1 MRSNQVA
8 VVGAAETTELGIV
21 PNASQ
26 LQLHA
31 DAALNAIADAGL
43 KLSDI
48 DGFATAVET
57 PQQVCHYLGI
67 RPTWVDG
74 TSVGGC
80 SFMLH
85 VRHAAAAIEAGLC
98 KTVLITHA
106 ESGKSMI
113 GKLPRSTP
121 ADSLNGQFEAP
132 YGVYG
137 PPSMFPIPVLRFMK
151 TYGITHEQLAAVAV
165 VQREWAAKNPRAM
178 MKDPITVADVLNSRM
193 IAYPFRLLQCCL
205 VTDGGGALILTSADR
220 ARDFPRKPVYIM
232 GTGESVETPMVSQME
247 TFNSSRAFKT
257 AGPLAFKEAG
267 IAHKDVDHLMIYD
280 AFAHLPLFGL
290 GDLGFM
296 PHEETGKFIADGN
309 TRPGAKLPLNTNG
322 GGLSYM
328 HSGMYGMY
336 ALQESVRQMRG
347 IAPRRRCR
355 TRRFRCAMAS
365 AACSRHRARSCL
377 RTRGNAPSFRGARS
391 ANPESRDSGSGASHH
406 PGMTG
411 ITGGTHMTKSLQDKV
426 IIVTG
431 AGRGIGREIALL
443 CAAEGAKV
451 VVNDP
456 GVAADGAGSSASPAE
471 EVVEEIKKRGG
482 AAVANFESVAEAI
495 PASKIVKTA
504 TDHFGRL
511 DGVVNNAGILRDMI
525 FHKMS
530 VEAFEAVIKVHLMG
544 SFYVSHAAARIFREQ
559 ESGSFVHFTSTSGL
573 IGNFGQAN
581 YAAAKLGIVGLSK
594 SIALDMGRFNVRSN
608 CVSPFAWTRMIGTI
622 PTETEAEKARVEKIK
637 QMGPEKI
644 APVCAYLLSDA
655 AKDVTGQI
663 FGARMNELFLFSQ
676 NRPLRSVHRSEGW
689 TPQSIAEH
697 GMPALKGSFYKL
709 DRSADIFPWDPV

>member
-1 MRSNQVA
+1 
-8 VVGAAETTELGIV
+8 
-21 PNASQ
+21 
-26 LQLHA
+26 
-31 DAALNAIADAGL
+31 
-43 KLSDI
+43 
-48 DGFATAVET
+48 
-57 PQQVCHYLGI
+57 
-67 RPTWVDG
+67 
-74 TSVGGC
+74 
-80 SFMLH
+80 MLH

-98 KTVLITHA
+98 KTVLITHG

-113 GKLPRSTP
+113 GKLPRSTAP
-121 ADSLNGQFEAP
+121 DSLNGQFESP
-132 YGVYG
+132 FGVYG
-137 PPSMFPIPVLRFMK
+137 PPSMFPIPVLRYMK
-151 TYGITHEQLAAVAV
+151 TYGITHEQIAMVAV
-165 VQREWAAKNPRAM
+165 VQREWAAKNPRAT
-178 MKDPITVADVLNSRM
+178 MKAPITVEDVLNSRM
-193 IAYPFRLLQCCL
+193 IAYPFRILQCCL

-220 ARDFPRKPVYIM
+220 AKDFPNKPVYIL

-247 TFNSSRAFKT
+247 TFNSSRAFRV
-257 AGPLAFKEAG
+257 AGPTAFREAG

-280 AFAHLPLFGL
+280 AFAHLPLYGL

-309 TRPGAKLPLNTNG
+309 TAPRRQAAAQHQWRRIELHAFRHVRHVRAAGERAADARHRAGAGQGREDFGLPRRRRHVRGVWHDHLYEREVSMPP
-322 GGLSYM
+322 LSSFRGR
-328 HSGMYGMY
+328 SGKRSDR
-336 ALQESVRQMRG
+336 ESVRH
-347 IAPRRRCR
+347 
-355 TRRFRCAMAS
+355 RFRVHSRADACDRSRAS
-365 AACSRHRARSCL
+365 DEEHNR
-377 RTRGNAPSFRGARS
+377 RTP
-391 ANPESRDSGSGASHH
+391 
-406 PGMTG
+406 
-411 ITGGTHMTKSLQDKV
+411 MTKSLQDKV

-456 GVAADGAGSSASPAE
+456 GVAADGAGSSAAPAE

-482 AAVANFESVAEAI
+482 TAVANFESVAEAI

-544 SFYVSHAAARIFREQ
+544 SFYVSHAAARIYREQ

-663 FGARMNELFLFSQ
+663 FGVRMNEIFLFSQ
-676 NRPLRSVHRSEGW
+676 NRPLRSVQRSEGW
-689 TPQSIAEH
+689 TPQTIAEH

-709 DRSADIFPWDPV
+709 DRSADIFPWDPI